1 MEKYSYKNIILLFL
15 ISSVI
20 FTSKWIFSFY
30 FFNDTIDIKII
41 FDAEVDGYFYYYYT
55 KYIAELNFV
64 DLFTNNVGNSVAG
77 QAFSSLLLHSILL
90 KFFGLYGLLIGDF
103 ICIFLFLFIF
113 YKICCLLNFTNLFCI
128 SMPLLVFCIPL
139 IIGISFLNEFS
150 ILQNFKQIYNLRYP
164 NPMVSNLFLFL
175 FIYFLLKMD
184 KNYVLSFKNMII
196 LSIILS
202 ITFCSYFYYFIAE
215 VITFFLFILYKE
227 NSRFFLQF
235 GKKIKLLLISLFVF
249 FIISF
254 PFILMLINTEP
265 DYMERIG
272 SLIVNDNQKQ
282 LLLNHFFAKIFSLNF
297 LIIFTMNILITII
310 LRFKKSVNINSKII
324 FDLFFI
330 STVISPIL
338 FIQFSPKILPL
349 YFFNFTIFISLFLA
363 LFFGFCFL
371 IQNFLEKKITIK
383 SYLYLNYF
391 LILSLFFLN
400 FTYRYIEYSSLNLD
414 KNYTKFRKN
423 FSLVTNKI
431 KSQNNF
437 NNIVTFDD
445 RLMIW
450 ASLYNFKKIPLMS
463 GVLTSAPHQ
472 TIENALFESFKLLG
486 LNENNFLEI
495 FKNKRS
501 SWRFLNRYTQI
512 FFWYR
517 YSANSLTTYN
527 NSIDFDKN
535 DLEFIKTISPLHSHS
550 FAIPNYELIRLKR
563 DFIDFKSSSDFNP
576 NYIVIFDKKMISM
589 IKKKFNNECY
599 IVNSEDLFFL
609 ALHNNNCL

>member
-1 MEKYSYKNIILLFL
+1 MEKYSYKNIILLLL

-20 FTSKWIFSFY
+20 FTSKWFFSFY
-30 FFNDTIDIKII
+30 FFNDSIDIKII
-41 FDAEVDGYFYYYYT
+41 FDAEIDGYFYYYYT

-64 DLFTNNVGNSVAG
+64 DLFTNNLGNSVAG

-90 KFFGLYGLLIGDF
+90 KFFGFYGLLIGDF

-175 FIYFLLKMD
+175 FIYFLLNMD
-184 KNYVLSFKNMII
+184 KNYVLSFKNMVI

-235 GKKIKLLLISLFVF
+235 GKKIILLLFSLFVF
-249 FIISF
+249 FIISS
-254 PFILMLINTEP
+254 PFILILINAEP
-265 DYMERIG
+265 DYMERVG
-272 SLIVNDNQKQ
+272 SLIVNDNQKK

-297 LIIFTMNILITII
+297 LIIFATNILITIV
-310 LRFKKSVNINSKII
+310 LKFKKSVNINFKII

-338 FIQFSPKILPL
+338 FIQFSPKIVPL
-349 YFFNFTIFISLFLA
+349 YHFNFTIFISLFLA

-371 IQNFLEKKITIK
+371 IQNFFHKKTTYKPI
-383 SYLYLNYF
+383 LYLNYF
-391 LILSLFFLN
+391 LILSLFLVN
-400 FTYRYIEYSSLNLD
+400 FTYRYTEYSSLKLD
-414 KNYTKFRKN
+414 KNYTQFRKN

-463 GVLTSAPHQ
+463 GVLTSASNQ
-472 TIENALFESFKLLG
+472 TIENTLFETFKLLG
-486 LNENNFLEI
+486 MNENNFLEI
-495 FKNKRS
+495 FKNERS

-517 YSANSLTTYN
+517 YSANSLTTHN
-527 NSIDFDKN
+527 NAIDFDKN

-599 IVNSEDLFFL
+599 IVNSKDLFFL